1 MSFQPQFLAL
11 DDREARRRFAVL
23 HWPAEPRVP
32 LGLVVHAPAFAEEMN
47 KSRRMVALQARALAE
62 DGLAVLLVDPLGCG
76 DSPGDFGDATWE
88 TWVQDIANALAW
100 LSGQS
105 HVQVV
110 VMVRPRLHAA
120 TV

>member
-1 MSFQPQFLAL
+1 MSSQPQFLAL
-11 DDREARRRFAVL
+11 DDREAPRRFAVL

-76 DSPGDFGDATWE
+76 DSPGDFGDATW
-88 TWVQDIANALAW
+88 
-100 LSGQS
+100 
-105 HVQVV
+105 
-110 VMVRPRLHAA
+110 
-120 TV
+120 